1 MRTLENTNPDLTPTP
16 TSKAIISLQDAAVSY
31 GNSFSL
37 AATSLAVEQG
47 EKVAIVGKSGA
58 GKSTLLRLLY
68 QTHQNRVA
76 LVPQDDGLVE
86 TLSVFHNV
94 YMGRLTEHSSVYNLL
109 NLVRP
114 FSRRVSEVQEI
125 LQPLSLIDKCFTPV
139 ASLSGGQRQ
148 RTAVARSM
156 YCGGDVLLA
165 DEPVSAVDERQSEI
179 ILSLLS
185 EHFSTLIVA
194 LHDTQL
200 ALNCCDRVIGLKAGV
215 ITLDKSSEDLSE
227 ADLKQLYN
235 D

>member
-1 MRTLENTNPDLTPTP
+1 VSAKPV
-16 TSKAIISLQDAAVSY
+16 ISLHNAGFRY
-31 GNSFSL
+31 ENGNQNGFNSVHDNGFSL
-37 AATSLAVEQG
+37 AATTLTIQHG

-68 QTHQNRVA
+68 EKHQNHVA

-94 YMGRLTEHSSVYNLL
+94 YMGRLAEHSSLYNLL
-109 NLVRP
+109 NLMRP
-114 FSRRVSEVQEI
+114 FSKRVSEVQAI
-125 LQPLSLIDKCFTPV
+125 LQPLSLTDKCFTPV

-165 DEPVSAVDERQSEI
+165 DEPVSAVDERQSES

-185 EHFSTLIVA
+185 QHFTTVIVA

-200 ALNCCDRVIGLKAGV
+200 ALNCCDRVIGLKSGV
-215 ITLDKSSEDLSE
+215 ITLDKSSEHLSE
-227 ADLKQLYN
+227 ADLQQLYL
-235 D
+235 

>member
-1 MRTLENTNPDLTPTP
+1 MSAE
-16 TSKAIISLQDAAVSY
+16 AIISLQDAAVSY
-31 GNSFSL
+31 DNSFSL
-37 AATSLAVEQG
+37 AATNLTVQRG

-68 QTHQNRVA
+68 EKHSGCSA

-94 YMGRLTEHSSVYNLL
+94 YMGRLAEHSSWYNFI
-109 NLVRP
+109 NLMRP
-114 FSRRVSEVQEI
+114 FSQRVEEVQAI
-125 LQPLSLIDKCFTPV
+125 LQELSLTEKCFAPV

-156 YCGGDVLLA
+156 YQGGDVLLA
-165 DEPVSAVDERQSEI
+165 DEPVSAVDEHQSEQVLLQ
-179 ILSLLS
+179 LSK
-185 EHFSTLIVA
+185 HFSTIIVA

-215 ITLDKSSEDLSE
+215 ITLDKSSETLSAAE
-227 ADLKQLYN
+227 LQQLYS